1 MATIEDMPMKARIFW
16 IVGSL
21 ATASVFAQSS
31 GGDFEIV
38 KNTIDSGG
46 GVSSGGAFSLTG
58 TIGQPDAN
66 EQTATGG
73 EFSLAGGFWADATF
87 NDVIFEDSFESK

>member
-1 MATIEDMPMKARIFW
+1 MKARIFW

-31 GGDFEIV
+31 GGDFDIV
-38 KNTIDSGG
+38 KNTIDGGG

-66 EQTATGG
+66 EKTVTGG
-73 EFSLAGGFWADATF
+73 EYLLADGFWANAINT
-87 NDVIFEDSFESK
+87 DVIFKDSFESK